1 MEEMEIIADTYL
13 SVSTPVQVALPELLE
28 LRRPVQR
35 QIIDRIRENA
45 LGTEAGWYSVLPVAN
60 DEDTAWRLLRDRHT
74 LVQPGYF
81 YDFESSNRVVV
92 SLLTPPEIFRE
103 GLRRLRQL

>member
-1 MEEMEIIADTYL
+1 L
-13 SVSTPVQVALPELLE
+13 SVGTPVQVALPRLLE
-28 LRRPVQR
+28 LRAPIQR
-35 QIIDRIRENA
+35 QVIARIRENA
-45 LGTEAGWYSVLPVAN
+45 IGTEAGWYSVLPVA
-60 DEDTAWRLLRDRHT
+60 DEEDTVYRLLRDRNT

-103 GLRRLRQL
+103 GLRNLAQL